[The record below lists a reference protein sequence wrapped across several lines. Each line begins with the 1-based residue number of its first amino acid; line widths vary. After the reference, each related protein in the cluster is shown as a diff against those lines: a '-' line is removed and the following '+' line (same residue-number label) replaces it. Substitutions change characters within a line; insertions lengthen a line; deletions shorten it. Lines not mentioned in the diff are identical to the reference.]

1 MKVKKNSELFKEIDK
16 DNPKAG
22 KVQKCKLTTKDW
34 LQVCC
39 GNKIP
44 IISKDKITFYPTVY
58 LYIDKPHI
66 LFARTMKQLVK
77 INKKFNHSKQSDFK
91 KLESIVCSAFNK
103 YDWVKQMRDIQA
115 QIYVDIMFK
124 HPFLDGNKRTALYWI
139 YKLTHDDYDK
149 FDEYTFK
156 GIIEA
161 LEDK

>member
-1 MKVKKNSELFKEIDK
+1 MDKELTKMYKKYLKSKAVINEYSPNGRRRTQLLHFLF
-16 DNPKAG
+16 
-22 KVQKCKLTTKDW
+22 TK
-34 LQVCC
+34 
-39 GNKIP
+39 
-44 IISKDKITFYPTVY
+44 
-58 LYIDKPHI
+58 
-66 LFARTMKQLVK
+66 TMKQLVE
-77 INKKFNHSKQSDFK
+77 INKKFNHSKQSDYK

-103 YDWVKQMRDIQA
+103 YDHIKQMRDIQA

-161 LEDK
+161 LGDK

>member
-1 MKVKKNSELFKEIDK
+1 MDKEFEEIYKECLKGKTTVESYIFKHGRGY
-16 DNPKAG
+16 N
-22 KVQKCKLTTKDW
+22 
-34 LQVCC
+34 
-39 GNKIP
+39 N
-44 IISKDKITFYPTVY
+44 TFF
-58 LYIDKPHI
+58 I
-66 LFARTMKQLVK
+66 LFINIMRQLVE
-77 INKKFNHSKQSDFK
+77 INKKFNHSKQSNYK

-103 YDWVKQMRDIQA
+103 YDHITQMRDIQA

-161 LEDK
+161 LGDK